1 MTALLC
7 LEIVSKQ
14 PASVCP
20 HLTGGCLTTAPC
32 RIMPG
37 DVEYGQGV

>member
-14 PASVCP
+14 AASVFP
-20 HLTGGCLTTAPC
+20 HLTGGCLTAPC